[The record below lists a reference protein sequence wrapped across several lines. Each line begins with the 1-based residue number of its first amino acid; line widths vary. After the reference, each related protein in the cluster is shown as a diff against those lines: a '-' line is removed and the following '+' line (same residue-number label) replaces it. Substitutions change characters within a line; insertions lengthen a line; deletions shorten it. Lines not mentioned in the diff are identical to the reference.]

1 MSWHVKKIINL
12 KKAAVLC
19 KMGWGGGGVIL
30 QSWKQWHSQWDWVQ
44 KAAIL
49 KRKHTAS
56 NGEPHSQIYRLQAV
70 SVAVVVY

>member
-1 MSWHVKKIINL
+1 
-12 KKAAVLC
+12 
-19 KMGWGGGGVIL
+19 MGWGGGVIL